1 MSRTTFHELQ
11 GATLD
16 TVDVDWRN
24 AIALVTFL
32 PPPGVRG
39 SYILRVTAFA
49 RIDITRKPEASRLVR
64 EVHRLR
70 PEPGGDARLEILME
84 SGEKH
89 HIEARTVELDPPA
102 ST

>member
-1 MSRTTFHELQ
+1 MFHELQ

-24 AIALVTFL
+24 GIALVTFL

-39 SYILRVTAFA
+39 SYIVRVTAFA

-64 EVHRLR
+64 EVHRVHG
-70 PEPGGDARLEILME
+70 EPGAKVTMEITME

-89 HIEARTVELDPPA
+89 HLEAKQIALDPPA
-102 ST
+102 R

>member
-1 MSRTTFHELQ
+1 MFHELQ

-24 AIALVTFL
+24 GIALVTFL

-39 SYILRVTAFA
+39 SYIVRVTAFA

-64 EVHRLR
+64 EVHRVR
-70 PEPGGDARLEILME
+70 ADPGGSVKLEILME

-89 HIEARTVELDPPA
+89 HLEARTVELDPPTA
-102 ST
+102 T